1 MKTALVAHQ
10 LLIANK
16 LDLFITSSYMN
27 LTFSCATYRSL
38 YLLSSESDLTLLYVL
53 FQLSDKT
60 SPSSQ
65 LLPKSYLFECLHPPI
80 FANAFLI
87 SKVVS
92 VVYQEGLN
100 VTAVIDLFSTNK
112 RLDQPMN
119 SLLLQINPTLNITL
133 SPPSKHHALCLT
145 SFTLYR
151 LAIILDLA
159 NINLLATLGSIGV
172 KVVVLYQA

>member
-1 MKTALVAHQ
+1 MKTALIAHQ

-16 LDLFITSSYMN
+16 LDLFIMSSYMN

-38 YLLSSESDLTLLYVL
+38 YLLSSESHLTLLYVL
-53 FQLSDKT
+53 FQLTHKT

-100 VTAVIDLFSTNK
+100 VIAVIDLFSTNK
-112 RLDQPMN
+112 RLDQPIN
-119 SLLLQINPTLNITL
+119 SLLLQINPTLMSALLYQT
-133 SPPSKHHALCLT
+133 KHHALCLT
-145 SFTLYR
+145 SFTFYR
-151 LAIILDLA
+151 LSIILDLA
-159 NINLLATLGSIGV
+159 NTNLLSTLGSIGV
-172 KVVVLYQA
+172 KVVVIYQ

>member
-1 MKTALVAHQ
+1 
-10 LLIANK
+10 
-16 LDLFITSSYMN
+16 MN

-60 SPSSQ
+60 SPSSH

-80 FANAFLI
+80 FANAHLI

-92 VVYQEGLN
+92 VVVQEGLN

-112 RLDQPMN
+112 RFDQPMN
-119 SLLLQINPTLNITL
+119 SLLLQINPAKVNQT
-133 SPPSKHHALCLT
+133 KHHALCLT
-145 SFTLYR
+145 SLGCYR

-172 KVVVLYQA
+172 KVVVLYQ

>member
-1 MKTALVAHQ
+1 MQKHLDQQHIFIFGILLCRCFSQTRPICSLINQGCINFTHRSFYATTALVAHQ

-92 VVYQEGLN
+92 SVYQEGLN
-100 VTAVIDLFSTNK
+100 VTAVIDLFIA
-112 RLDQPMN
+112 PH
-119 SLLLQINPTLNITL
+119 LLIYLVPTKDWI
-133 SPPSKHHALCLT
+133 SP
-145 SFTLYR
+145 
-151 LAIILDLA
+151 
-159 NINLLATLGSIGV
+159 
-172 KVVVLYQA
+172 

>member
-1 MKTALVAHQ
+1 
-10 LLIANK
+10 
-16 LDLFITSSYMN
+16 MN

-92 VVYQEGLN
+92 VVVQEGLN
-100 VTAVIDLFSTNK
+100 VTGVIDLFSTNK
-112 RLDQPMN
+112 RFDQPMN
-119 SLLLQINPTLNITL
+119 SLLLQINPALLYQT
-133 SPPSKHHALCLT
+133 KHHALCLT
-145 SFTLYR
+145 SLGCYR

-159 NINLLATLGSIGV
+159 NINLLPTLGSIGV
-172 KVVVLYQA
+172 KVCVVMQ

>member
-1 MKTALVAHQ
+1 
-10 LLIANK
+10 
-16 LDLFITSSYMN
+16 MN

-38 YLLSSESDLTLLYVL
+38 YLLSSQSDLTLLYVL

-92 VVYQEGLN
+92 VVVQEGLN

-112 RLDQPMN
+112 RFDQPMN
-119 SLLLQINPTLNITL
+119 SLLLQINPALLYQT
-133 SPPSKHHALCLT
+133 KHHALCLT
-145 SFTLYR
+145 SLGCYR

-159 NINLLATLGSIGV
+159 NINLVATLGSIGV
-172 KVVVLYQA
+172 KVVVIYQ

>member
-1 MKTALVAHQ
+1 
-10 LLIANK
+10 
-16 LDLFITSSYMN
+16 MN

-80 FANAFLI
+80 FANAHLI

-92 VVYQEGLN
+92 VVVQQGLN

-112 RLDQPMN
+112 TFDQPMN
-119 SLLLQINPTLNITL
+119 SLLLEINPTLMSALLYQT
-133 SPPSKHHALCLT
+133 KHHALCLT
-145 SFTLYR
+145 SLGCYR

-172 KVVVLYQA
+172 KVVVLYQ

>member
-1 MKTALVAHQ
+1 
-10 LLIANK
+10 
-16 LDLFITSSYMN
+16 MN

-60 SPSSQ
+60 SPSSH

-80 FANAFLI
+80 FANAHLI

-92 VVYQEGLN
+92 VVVQQGLN

-112 RLDQPMN
+112 MLFSN
-119 SLLLQINPTLNITL
+119 INPTLMSALLYQT
-133 SPPSKHHALCLT
+133 KHHALCLT
-145 SFTLYR
+145 SLGCYR

-172 KVVVLYQA
+172 KVVVLYQ

>member
-1 MKTALVAHQ
+1 
-10 LLIANK
+10 
-16 LDLFITSSYMN
+16 MN

-119 SLLLQINPTLNITL
+119 SLLLQINPTPLHRTL

-145 SFTLYR
+145 D
-151 LAIILDLA
+151 LDFMMHE
-159 NINLLATLGSIGV
+159 NIMSIGSMCFSFV
-172 KVVVLYQA
+172 LDFVLDGKVAYVFLICRTCCNIVFTHFSNGFA

>member
-1 MKTALVAHQ
+1 
-10 LLIANK
+10 
-16 LDLFITSSYMN
+16 MN
-27 LTFSCATYRSL
+27 LSFSCATYRSL

-119 SLLLQINPTLNITL
+119 SLLLQINPTLMSALLYQT
-133 SPPSKHHALCLT
+133 KHHALCLT

-172 KVVVLYQA
+172 KVVVLSQAGPVQFPAFSLKIS

>member
-1 MKTALVAHQ
+1 
-10 LLIANK
+10 
-16 LDLFITSSYMN
+16 MN

-38 YLLSSESDLTLLYVL
+38 YLLSSQSDLTLLYVL

-92 VVYQEGLN
+92 VVVQEGLN

-112 RLDQPMN
+112 RFDKPMN
-119 SLLLQINPTLNITL
+119 SLLLQINPALLYQT
-133 SPPSKHHALCLT
+133 KHHALCLT
-145 SFTLYR
+145 SLGCYR

-159 NINLLATLGSIGV
+159 NINLLPTLGSIGV
-172 KVVVLYQA
+172 KVCVVMQ

>member
-1 MKTALVAHQ
+1 
-10 LLIANK
+10 
-16 LDLFITSSYMN
+16 MN

-112 RLDQPMN
+112 RFDQPMN
-119 SLLLQINPTLNITL
+119 SLLLQIKN
-133 SPPSKHHALCLT
+133 
-145 SFTLYR
+145 SFVCV
-151 LAIILDLA
+151 LDLA

-172 KVVVLYQA
+172 KVVVLYQ

>member
-1 MKTALVAHQ
+1 
-10 LLIANK
+10 
-16 LDLFITSSYMN
+16 MN

-60 SPSSQ
+60 SPSSH
-65 LLPKSYLFECLHPPI
+65 LLPKSYLFECLHPRI
-80 FANAFLI
+80 FANAHLI

-92 VVYQEGLN
+92 VVVQQGLN

-112 RLDQPMN
+112 RFDQPMN
-119 SLLLQINPTLNITL
+119 SLLLQINPALLYQT
-133 SPPSKHHALCLT
+133 KHHALCLT
-145 SFTLYR
+145 SLGCYR

-172 KVVVLYQA
+172 KVVVLYQ

>member
-1 MKTALVAHQ
+1 MKTALYAHQ

-16 LDLFITSSYMN
+16 LDLFIKPSYMN

-38 YLLSSESDLTLLYVL
+38 YLLSSESSLTLLYVL

-92 VVYQEGLN
+92 VVVQEGLN

-112 RLDQPMN
+112 RFDQPMN
-119 SLLLQINPTLNITL
+119 SLLLQINPALLYQT
-133 SPPSKHHALCLT
+133 KHHALCLT
-145 SFTLYR
+145 SLGCYR

-159 NINLLATLGSIGV
+159 NINLLPTLGSIGV
-172 KVVVLYQA
+172 KVCVVMQ

>member
-1 MKTALVAHQ
+1 
-10 LLIANK
+10 
-16 LDLFITSSYMN
+16 MN

-92 VVYQEGLN
+92 VVVQEGLN

-112 RLDQPMN
+112 RFDQPMN
-119 SLLLQINPTLNITL
+119 SLLLQINPALLYQT
-133 SPPSKHHALCLT
+133 KHHALCLT
-145 SFTLYR
+145 SLGCYR

-159 NINLLATLGSIGV
+159 NINLLATLGSIGL
-172 KVVVLYQA
+172 KVVVLYQ